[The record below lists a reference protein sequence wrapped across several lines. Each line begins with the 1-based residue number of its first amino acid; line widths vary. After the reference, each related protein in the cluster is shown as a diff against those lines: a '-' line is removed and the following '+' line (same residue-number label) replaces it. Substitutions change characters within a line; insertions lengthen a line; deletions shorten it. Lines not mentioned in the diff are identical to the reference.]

1 MIRNIYVL
9 WDIVFVICMGS
20 MYRYFVEYRYF
31 VRYESCWS
39 YMRSTYGYFVRNMFV
54 KYMEVWEIF
63 MLNIVNTWAYNCY

>member
-39 YMRSTYGYFVRNMFV
+39 YMRSTYGYFVRNMFCKIYGSMRDIYV
-54 KYMEVWEIF
+54 KYSKYMS
-63 MLNIVNTWAYNCY
+63 L